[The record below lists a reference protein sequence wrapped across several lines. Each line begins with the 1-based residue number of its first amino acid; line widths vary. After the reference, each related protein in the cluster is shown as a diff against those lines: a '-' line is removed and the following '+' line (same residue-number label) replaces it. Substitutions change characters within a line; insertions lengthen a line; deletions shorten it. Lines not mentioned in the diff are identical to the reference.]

1 MRVIF
6 WDKAAIW
13 FFNLRIFQKGAVR
26 IRTPSI
32 TTKLAS
38 ANGRKSTGAQA
49 AEFGAALT
57 VLVLFFVIPL
67 LDFGVIPVRWGLA
80 NHLITSYSVNFARAE
95 TLSRAFEQMEEDTN
109 LQDLLMKIGGVKA
122 KRLRLALI
130 ITQPSSVD
138 KKLVVEE
145 PKHIPTAWLPD
156 SPNGPF
162 QYELELMATV
172 EISPL
177 IEIKLGEKK
186 IPGLNAPFTVTMLST
201 SHWENLGRNPNTNE
215 FFMNE

>member
-1 MRVIF
+1 MHFRS
-6 WDKAAIW
+6 
-13 FFNLRIFQKGAVR
+13 
-26 IRTPSI
+26 TSI

-38 ANGRKSTGAQA
+38 ANARNSTGAQA
-49 AEFGAALT
+49 AEFAAALT
-57 VLVLFFVIPL
+57 ILVMFFVIPL
-67 LDFGVIPVRWGLA
+67 LDFGVIPIRWGLA

-95 TLSRAFEQMEEDTN
+95 TLSRAFEQLEEDTN
-109 LQDLLMKIGGVKA
+109 LQDLLKKIGGVNA
-122 KRLRLALI
+122 KRLRLALV
-130 ITQPSSVD
+130 ITKPSAAE

-145 PKHIPTAWLPD
+145 PKRIPTLWLPD

-162 QYELELMATV
+162 QYELELLATV

-177 IEIKLGEKK
+177 LLISLGEKK
-186 IPGLNAPFTVTMLST
+186 IPGLNAPFTVTIISS

>member
-1 MRVIF
+1 MQPFGYFIV
-6 WDKAAIW
+6 
-13 FFNLRIFQKGAVR
+13 FQEIAVHFR
-26 IRTPSI
+26 STSI

-38 ANGRKSTGAQA
+38 ANARNSTGAQA
-49 AEFGAALT
+49 AEFAAALT
-57 VLVLFFVIPL
+57 ILVMFFVIPL
-67 LDFGVIPVRWGLA
+67 LDFGVIPIRWGLA

-95 TLSRAFEQMEEDTN
+95 TLSRAFEQLEEDTN
-109 LQDLLMKIGGVKA
+109 LQDLLKKIGGVNA
-122 KRLRLALI
+122 KRLRLALV
-130 ITQPSSVD
+130 ITKPSAAE

-145 PKHIPTAWLPD
+145 PKRIPTLWLPD

-162 QYELELMATV
+162 QYELELLATV

-177 IEIKLGEKK
+177 LLISLGEKK
-186 IPGLNAPFTVTMLST
+186 IPGLNAPFTVTIISS